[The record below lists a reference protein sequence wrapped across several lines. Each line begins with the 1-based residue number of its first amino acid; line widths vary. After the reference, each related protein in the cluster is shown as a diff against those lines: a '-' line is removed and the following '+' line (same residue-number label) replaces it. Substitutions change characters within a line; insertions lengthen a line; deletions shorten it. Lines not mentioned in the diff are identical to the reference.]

1 LLSFARKKYV
11 PTVCQAARV
20 INMFIIRERDV
31 KLGSVDRIMDSYIPV
46 EKVNQLSMIINMCI
60 TVDKIVNLPLL
71 YYKQPELHI

>member
-1 LLSFARKKYV
+1 
-11 PTVCQAARV
+11 
-20 INMFIIRERDV
+20 MFIIRERDV

-71 YYKQPELHI
+71 YYKQPELHIWTLLGKDS